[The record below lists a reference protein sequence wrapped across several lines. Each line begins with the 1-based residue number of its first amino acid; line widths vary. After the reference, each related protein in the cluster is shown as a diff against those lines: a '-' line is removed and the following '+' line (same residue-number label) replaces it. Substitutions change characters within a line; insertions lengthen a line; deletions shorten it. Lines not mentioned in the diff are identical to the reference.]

1 MRRADIYAT
10 SANELWKAVSGFGS
24 GQGADTAVTG
34 ATEPVGAGPFV
45 SDGSVTWKKLTAP
58 GFTGNIAT
66 FTQLGTV
73 DRKSG
78 SDVLATGLGTSAI
91 DFDAR
96 SYDNRAVIVTG
107 HYSPSWTPAR
117 GLGTSAIDFD
127 SGSYDN
133 KTVIVT
139 GHYSPS
145 WTPTRVGIYT
155 LTLTMDGVGG
165 WTVTLPTM
173 VGTKPTIDTTPNES
187 TEVVFFWNGAES
199 VVISAGV

>member
-107 HYSPSWTPAR
+107 HYSPSWTP
-117 GLGTSAIDFD
+117 
-127 SGSYDN
+127 
-133 KTVIVT
+133 
-139 GHYSPS
+139 
-145 WTPTRVGIYT
+145 TRVGIYT